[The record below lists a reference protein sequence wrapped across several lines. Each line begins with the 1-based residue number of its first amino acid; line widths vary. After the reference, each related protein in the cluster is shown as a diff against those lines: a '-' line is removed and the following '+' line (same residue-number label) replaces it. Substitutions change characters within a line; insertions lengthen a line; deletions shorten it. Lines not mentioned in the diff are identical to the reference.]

1 MFSFVTAITLFRIL
15 VYLKGLKQLQSLL
28 RVLFVLKNLMTD
40 VFICVTERGN
50 TRMGSVTVWVS
61 VADLEIFFG
70 NIAMRWRM

>member
-1 MFSFVTAITLFRIL
+1 LFSFVTAITLFRKL

-50 TRMGSVTVWVS
+50 TRMGSVTVCVS